1 MTAEG
6 ATVLMAAAV
15 VATLLVMFWRLVL
28 MAVVAGGLTVFLV
41 GILKIVEIVRSLR

>member
-6 ATVLMAAAV
+6 ATVLMTAAV

-28 MAVVAGGLTVFLV
+28 MVVVAGGLTVFLV
-41 GILKIVEIVRSLR
+41 GALKVVETVRSLR